1 MYTYVPVLKLP
12 GSAIVGDQVEAL
24 NLFDTPALVPA
35 YEGLLP
41 VYTRILYGVPV

>member
-1 MYTYVPVLKLP
+1 MCTYVPLLKLP

-24 NLFDTPALVPA
+24 NLIDTPALVPA
-35 YEGLLP
+35 HDGLFP